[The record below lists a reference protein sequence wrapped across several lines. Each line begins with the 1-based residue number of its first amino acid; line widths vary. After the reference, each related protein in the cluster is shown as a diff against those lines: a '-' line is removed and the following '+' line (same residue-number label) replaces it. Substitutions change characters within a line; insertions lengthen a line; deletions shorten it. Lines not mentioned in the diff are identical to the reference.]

1 MPIYSIFNGKGRITL
16 DSNDE
21 ELKIEMSAEKK
32 MFFQRTKKLGHFVK
46 KITRIY
52 NIIKTMDIYNWEI
65 LINFQKYVWILF
77 CLNMSMGMNQ
87 ILINNK

>member
-1 MPIYSIFNGKGRITL
+1 MEKGRITL

-52 NIIKTMDIYNWEI
+52 KYYKDHGYIQLGNIKSIFK
-65 LINFQKYVWILF
+65 
-77 CLNMSMGMNQ
+77 NMFEFFSV
-87 ILINNK
+87 